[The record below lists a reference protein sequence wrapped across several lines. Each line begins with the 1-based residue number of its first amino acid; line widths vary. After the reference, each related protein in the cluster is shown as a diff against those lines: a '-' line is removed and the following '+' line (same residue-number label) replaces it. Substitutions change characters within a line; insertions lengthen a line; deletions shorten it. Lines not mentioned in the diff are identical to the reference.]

1 MKYLDNTGLSY
12 LWSKIKPLINAK
24 QDALVSGTNIKT
36 INNTS
41 VLGNGNI
48 NIIDTIYPVGS
59 IYMSVVNTSPS
70 TLFGGTWVQIEDTFL
85 LAAGTN
91 HSAGTTGG
99 EENHTLTTQEMPTHN
114 HTFTGEAHSHGLNSH
129 KHSVGAHSHGLNSHT
144 HTYDKSA
151 TSTGAASGNTGAAS
165 GNTGSTTLTV
175 DQIPSH
181 NHDMFVTANPNTGGT
196 GIRGSFNGN
205 EGSKQSAYAMGI
217 GTGNKG
223 GGQGHTHSLNSHTHS
238 LNSHTHSITLT
249 NTNSGQ
255 ASGSTANSTAF
266 DTGAATGN
274 TANATQGG
282 TIGNAGS
289 GNAHNNMPPYLA
301 VYVWKRT
308 A

>member
-1 MKYLDNTGLSY
+1 MNYLDKTGLTY
-12 LWSKIKPLINAK
+12 VWSKLKPLFNAK
-24 QDALVSGTNIKT
+24 QDTLVSGTNIKT

-59 IYMSVVNTSPS
+59 IYMSVTNTSPS
-70 TLFGGTWVQIEDTFL
+70 TLFGGTWVQIKDTFL

-91 HSAGTTGG
+91 HTAGTTGG
-99 EENHTLTTQEMPTHN
+99 EETHTLTTAEMPTHN
-114 HTFTGEAHSHGLNSH
+114 HTFTGTAHSHGLN
-129 KHSVGAHSHGLNSHT
+129 NHT

-151 TSTGAASGNTGAAS
+151 TTTGASSGNTGAAS
-165 GNTGSTTLTV
+165 GNTGSTTLTLN
-175 DQIPSH
+175 QIPSH
-181 NHDMFVTANPNTGGT
+181 SH
-196 GIRGSFNGN
+196 GIRLEYGTISSLTIDPKTDGRYQQVTNKTDYPYQTYGS
-205 EGSKQSAYAMGI
+205 ES
-217 GTGNKG
+217 KG
-223 GGQGHTHSLNSHTHS
+223 GGQGHTHSLNNHTHS

-249 NTNSGQ
+249 STNSGK
-255 ASGSTANSTAF
+255 AS
-266 DTGAATGN
+266 GN
-274 TANATQGG
+274 TADATQGG

>member
-48 NIIDTIYPVGS
+48 NIIDAIYPVGS
-59 IYMSVVNTSPS
+59 IYMSVASTSPA

-91 HSAGTTGG
+91 HTAGDTGG
-99 EENHTLTTQEMPTHN
+99 EETHTLTTQEMPTHN
-114 HTFTGEAHSHGLNSH
+114 HTFTGTAHSHGLN
-129 KHSVGAHSHGLNSHT
+129 NHT

-151 TSTGAASGNTGAAS
+151 TSTGASSGSTGGPS
-165 GNTGSTTLTV
+165 TNVTGSTTLTI
-175 DQIPSH
+175 DQIPPH
-181 NHDMFVTANPNTGGT
+181 NHTVKGWADVTDGSGDYRVAGVLGPSQNYGT
-196 GIRGSFNGN
+196 RD
-205 EGSKQSAYAMGI
+205 
-217 GTGNKG
+217 TG
-223 GGQGHTHSLNSHTHS
+223 GGQGHTHSLNNHTHS
-238 LNSHTHSITLT
+238 LNNHTHSITLT
-249 NTNSGQ
+249 STNSGK
-255 ASGSTANSTAF
+255 AS
-266 DTGAATGN
+266 GN
-274 TANATQGG
+274 TADATQGG

>member
-24 QDALVSGTNIKT
+24 QDTLVSGTNIKT
-36 INNTS
+36 VNNTS
-41 VLGNGNI
+41 LLGNGNI
-48 NIIDTIYPVGS
+48 DIIDAIYPVGS
-59 IYMSVVNTSPS
+59 IYMSVTNTNPA
-70 TLFGGTWVQIEDTFL
+70 TLFGGTWAQIEDTFL

-91 HSAGTTGG
+91 HLAGTTGG
-99 EENHTLTTQEMPTHN
+99 EETHTLTTGEMPTHN

-129 KHSVGAHSHGLNSHT
+129 KHSVGAHSHGLNEHT
-144 HTYDKSA
+144 HIYDKSA
-151 TSTGAASGNTGAAS
+151 TSTGAASGNTG
-165 GNTGSTTLTV
+165 STTLTI
-175 DQIPSH
+175 DQIPAH
-181 NHDMFVTANPNTGGT
+181 NHTVKGWADVTDGSGDYRVAGAIGSSASYGTRDTGG
-196 GIRGSFNGN
+196 G
-205 EGSKQSAYAMGI
+205 K
-217 GTGNKG
+217 
-223 GGQGHTHSLNSHTHS
+223 GHTHSLNNHTH
-238 LNSHTHSITLT
+238 TITLT
-249 NTNSGQ
+249 STNSGK